1 MYELNIELKYAGLF
15 EKVHL
20 QQATSMVLF
29 SSINTMFYFYKHHQ
43 IREENDLL
51 IFA

>member
-1 MYELNIELKYAGLF
+1 MLGGLMDV
-15 EKVHL
+15 KVIIL
-20 QQATSMVLF
+20 PFNTRDDRIYMVLF
-29 SSINTMFYFYKHHQ
+29 SSINTMFYFYKYHQ